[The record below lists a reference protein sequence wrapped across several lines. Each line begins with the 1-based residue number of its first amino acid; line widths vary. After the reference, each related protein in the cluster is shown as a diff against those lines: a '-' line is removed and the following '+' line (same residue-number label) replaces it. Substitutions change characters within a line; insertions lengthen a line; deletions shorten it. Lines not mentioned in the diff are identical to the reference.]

1 MIGIRNESYQ
11 MKKKIVLINQSTG
24 YLMVDVVN
32 AYADHYDETILIT
45 GSLNPMN
52 RELKKNIKIS
62 GIIKYNKNS
71 NFSRL
76 FTWIWGSTQI
86 FFKLL
91 LKYREHEVFY
101 VTNPPMSYF
110 ASLLLRRKY
119 SVLVYD
125 TYPDALKN
133 IDIKEDN
140 YFFKKWSKYNNKVFS
155 NAEQIITIGDNMK
168 LLLTKYVEADKIRV
182 IPNWPST
189 NDFTPISR
197 DENKFLKE
205 HKIED
210 KFIVMYSGNMGFT
223 HSVDTMMAVAIKMKK
238 EEKVL
243 FVFVGDG
250 KKKADLIKTAKDEKL
265 NNCLFLPFQ
274 DKDMFPYSL
283 SSAHLGVV
291 TLNEETAM
299 LSVPSKTYN
308 LMSAGVP
315 ILSISPPS
323 SELSLIINKYN
334 NGMNFGS
341 GEIDNIADFI
351 LKCKSNQEYRN
362 SLVQNSF
369 EAIKNYSYHNAEK
382 YIIK

>member
-1 MIGIRNESYQ
+1 
-11 MKKKIVLINQSTG
+11 
-24 YLMVDVVN
+24 MVDVVN